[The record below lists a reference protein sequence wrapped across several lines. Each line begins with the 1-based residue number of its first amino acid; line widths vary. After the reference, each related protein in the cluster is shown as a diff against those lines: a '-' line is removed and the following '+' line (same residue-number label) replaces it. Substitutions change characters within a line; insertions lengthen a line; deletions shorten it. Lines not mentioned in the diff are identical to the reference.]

1 MLRVFVKVVNS
12 PKNSFSVKTHTPQP
26 VELTQDYNTGSNTHL
41 ISFLSVNIFKSFLLH
56 LGYKRFIVDLMMHEL
71 LSSHEVEFLVY

>member
-26 VELTQDYNTGSNTHL
+26 AELTQDYNTGSNTHL
-41 ISFLSVNIFKSFLLH
+41 N
-56 LGYKRFIVDLMMHEL
+56 LGYKRFIMHLTMHEL